1 MVLIAELTI
10 IALVQVISPTEG
22 QEDEITQGG
31 SFKTISLRSV
41 SRPWHDRKSSN
52 EKEMPQQGQHCRLNI
67 CMELIE
73 LTNSETVSD
82 DKIQITI
89 LILRCLVYPSQ
100 QSRVVPL
107 VIQVLTHGL
116 GASNIIPFFIN
127 SSLQL
132 LFTSFLGGKLSRSMS
147 LALAACF
154 VSRWQK
160 NCSCILRRCY

>member
-31 SFKTISLRSV
+31 SFQTISLRSV

-73 LTNSETVSD
+73 LTNIETVSD

-89 LILRCLVYPSQ
+89 LILRCLVCPK

-107 VIQVLTHGL
+107 VIQVHPHGL

-132 LFTSFLGGKLSRSMS
+132 LFTSFLGGKLSRFMS
-147 LALAACF
+147 LALAA
-154 VSRWQK
+154 
-160 NCSCILRRCY
+160 

>member
-1 MVLIAELTI
+1 
-10 IALVQVISPTEG
+10 
-22 QEDEITQGG
+22 
-31 SFKTISLRSV
+31 
-41 SRPWHDRKSSN
+41 
-52 EKEMPQQGQHCRLNI
+52 
-67 CMELIE
+67 MELIE

-107 VIQVLTHGL
+107 VIQVHPHGL

-132 LFTSFLGGKLSRSMS
+132 MFTSFLGGKLSRFMS
-147 LALAACF
+147 LALAA
-154 VSRWQK
+154 
-160 NCSCILRRCY
+160 